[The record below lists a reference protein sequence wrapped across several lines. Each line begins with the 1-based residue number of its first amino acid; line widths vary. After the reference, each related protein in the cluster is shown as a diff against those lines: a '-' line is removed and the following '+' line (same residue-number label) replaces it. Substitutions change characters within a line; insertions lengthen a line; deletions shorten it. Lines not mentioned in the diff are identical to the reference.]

1 MVAAVASVSRPQRE
15 RLGDAVDA
23 AAATEA
29 WMTTAAAAEPKS
41 PNFDESIAAAA
52 AAGVA
57 ASVVA

>member
-15 RLGDAVDA
+15 RLGDAVD
-23 AAATEA
+23 
-29 WMTTAAAAEPKS
+29 AAAAEPKS